1 MDIAAILF
9 FFIGL
14 GLLIAGA
21 EALVRGASR
30 LATFMGVSHL
40 VIGLTVVSFG
50 TSAPEMAVSVLSG
63 LSGKADI
70 AVGNVVGSNILNVLL
85 ILGLSAAI
93 APLFVSRQ
101 LIRLDVPIM
110 ICVSVLTLVFG
121 ANGRISRVEG
131 FILFGGILAYMAFS
145 IRKSR
150 KEDNGRQEGE
160 IEHQPG
166 REQQPG
172 RYLLVNITLIL
183 GGLVSLVL
191 GSRWLVNGATAIA
204 TSLGVSEL
212 VIGLTIV
219 AAGTSL
225 PEVATSLVAAIRG
238 ERDIAVGNVVG
249 SNIFN
254 ILAALGLTGI
264 VAPDGIVVSSQ
275 AIRFDIPVMIAVAVA
290 CLPIFFSGYIISRWE
305 GLLFLAYYV
314 AYTAFLILKSTHHA
328 TLPIFS
334 KVMVAFVIPITVVT
348 LVTTTIRFIRSGRHK
363 NGEGG

>member
-1 MDIAAILF
+1 MDTAAILF
-9 FFIGL
+9 FLIGL

-50 TSAPEMAVSVLSG
+50 TSAPETAVSVLSA

-110 ICVSVLTLVFG
+110 IGVSFLTLVFG
-121 ANGRISRVEG
+121 ADGRIRPGEG
-131 FILFGGILAYMAFS
+131 FILFGGILAYTAFS

-150 KEDNGRQEGE
+150 KEDNGAQEGE
-160 IEHQPG
+160 IDQKPG

-172 RYLLVNITLIL
+172 RYWLVNITLIL
-183 GGLVSLVL
+183 GGLASLVL
-191 GSRWLVNGATAIA
+191 GSRWLVKGATEIA

-238 ERDIAVGNVVG
+238 ERDIAVGNAIG

-264 VAPDGIVVSSQ
+264 IAPGGIVVSSQ
-275 AIRFDIPVMIAVAVA
+275 ALRFDIPVMIAVAVA

-305 GLLFLAYYV
+305 GFLFLAYYV
-314 AYTAFLILKSTHHA
+314 AYTAFLILKSTHHE

-363 NGEGG
+363 RGKGG